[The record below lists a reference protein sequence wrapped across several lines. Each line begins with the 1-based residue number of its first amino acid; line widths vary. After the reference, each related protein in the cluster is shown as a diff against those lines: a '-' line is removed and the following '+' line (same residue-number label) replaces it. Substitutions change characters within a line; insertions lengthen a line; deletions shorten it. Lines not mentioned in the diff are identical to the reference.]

1 MLRTLFVVP
10 HEIAGLPVF
19 GFGWILIALAVALA
33 VRLFLG
39 TRTSGRKT
47 GATAGKILQQEG
59 LVWAIAAAVFAFV
72 MPAVE
77 LTNVAGDS
85 VGIAVRGYGVLL
97 LVGIVTA
104 VMAAAYRAGKAGMNP
119 DLIYG
124 LAPWTFIGGI
134 VGARLFY
141 VIQYRDE
148 YIASTWSETIGNALA
163 FTGGGLV
170 VYGGFLG
177 GFAASAFY
185 LLRHRMP
192 LLKLGDAI
200 VPCIFIGLMFGRLG
214 CLMNGC
220 CYGGRCEE
228 GPTAIEFPAGS
239 PVYQDQLVS
248 GTLLGIEVDDATRR
262 ITNVRGGTVGEAA
275 GIRIGQRV
283 EQIQAD
289 ASFLRDAP
297 LDIPADQALVGVA
310 ALIDGDVYRWSP
322 NELPDRALPVRA
334 AQVISSLTGATMAL
348 VLWSLGWWLD
358 RQSWRRSGT
367 LMFVGFAAYAVV
379 RFVLEIV
386 RVDEGG
392 QFGTSFSISQW
403 VSLCVLAA
411 SVGGLIWLYAVKP
424 STANANGDEPNAD

>member
-10 HEIAGLPVF
+10 HQIAGLPVF
-19 GFGWILIALAVALA
+19 GFGWILIGLGLALAI
-33 VRLFLG
+33 RLVIAAKWKQ
-39 TRTSGRKT
+39 S
-47 GATAGKILQQEG
+47 AGSVLQQEG
-59 LVWAIAAAVFAFV
+59 LIWGVAAVAVTFLL
-72 MPAVE
+72 PAVE
-77 LTNVAGDS
+77 LTNVEDDP
-85 VGIAVRGYGVLL
+85 VGIAVRGYGVMLL
-97 LVGIVTA
+97 IGIVTA
-104 VMAAAYRAGKAGMNP
+104 VFAAAYRAGKAGLNP

-134 VGARLFY
+134 AGARLFY

-148 YIASTWSETIGNALA
+148 YIAPTWSETLGNALA

-177 GFAASAFY
+177 GFVASSFY

-220 CYGGRCEE
+220 CYGGRCEA
-228 GPTAIEFPAGS
+228 GPMAIEFPAGS

-248 GTLLGIEVDDATRR
+248 GELLGLNVDESTRR
-262 ITNVRGGTVGEAA
+262 IVKVRGGSLAESSGIQA
-275 GIRIGQRV
+275 GSRLDQL
-283 EQIQAD
+283 QAD
-289 ASFLRDAP
+289 ASFLQEAP
-297 LDIPADQALVGVA
+297 LDIPIDQARVGAA
-310 ALIDGDVYRWSP
+310 ALIDGDVHRWSP
-322 NELPDRALPVRA
+322 SELPDRALPVRA
-334 AQVISSLTGATMAL
+334 AQVISSLTGATMAT
-348 VLWSLGWWLD
+348 VLWLLGWWID

-367 LMFVGFAAYAVV
+367 LMFVGFSAYAVV

-386 RVDEGG
+386 RVDEAG

-403 VSLCVLAA
+403 VSLCVLTA
-411 SVGGLIWLYAVKP
+411 STGGLIWLYGFKSPMVAQ
-424 STANANGDEPNAD
+424 DEAASSEP